1 MSTYDPSGTPLL
13 EEKAKLLPNPENAF
27 RLGPRVFVGTA
38 LALFLLLGAGGWA
51 ASAQLSGAVIAQ
63 GSVTVDQNLK
73 SIQHRD
79 GGIVGEIA
87 IREGDFVRAGDVLL
101 RLEDTQTKA
110 ELSIVRSKLVELA
123 IRRARLLAERDGLAA
138 IEFPTDL
145 DADDSPDVFLG
156 ETRLFDGNHTSRQS
170 KKQQLELSV
179 EQIEEEI
186 KGLEAQRLSK
196 DEEFR
201 LVQTEYEGNRG
212 LAERGLIARTLLV
225 PMARDRARISGERG
239 EIHASIA
246 RARTRMSE
254 IRLQIIAIDE
264 DARTEAQ
271 RELSAVDA
279 EFSELRDRHIAIEDR
294 LARTDIRAPISG
306 TVNELNIHTVG
317 GVITPAEELVTIVPE
332 DAKLKVEVKLAPVT
346 IDQVWVGQPVRLR
359 FTAFNQRTTPE
370 LKGEIVYVS
379 PATSRDDVTGEI
391 YYLGDVDV
399 SAEELEKLGV
409 TTLLPGMPV
418 EVFITT
424 EERTALTYFVKP
436 ITDQFSRAFRE
447 E

>member
-1 MSTYDPSGTPLL
+1 MSTNNLYDG
-13 EEKAKLLPNPENAF
+13 AGKLLPNPDNAF
-27 RLGPRVFVGTA
+27 RLGPRVCVGTA
-38 LALFLLLGAGGWA
+38 LALFLMLGAGGWA
-51 ASAQLSGAVIAQ
+51 ASAQLSGAVIAP

-79 GGIVGEIA
+79 GGIVSEIG
-87 IREGDFVRAGDVLL
+87 IREGDFVREGDVLM
-101 RLEDTQTKA
+101 RLQDTQTKA

-138 IEFPTDL
+138 IEFPSDL
-145 DADDSPDVFLG
+145 NADDSPDVFLG
-156 ETRLFDGNHTSRQS
+156 ETRLFDGNRASRQS

-179 EQIEEEI
+179 AQIEEEI
-186 KGLEAQRLSK
+186 KGLEAQGQSK
-196 DEEFR
+196 DEEFH
-201 LVQTEYEGNRG
+201 LVATEYEANRG
-212 LAERGLIARTLLV
+212 LVGRGVIARTHLV
-225 PMARDRARISGERG
+225 PIARDRARLSGERG
-239 EIHASIA
+239 EIQASIA

-264 DARTEAQ
+264 NARTEAQ
-271 RELSAVDA
+271 RELSTVEA
-279 EFSELRDRHIAIEDR
+279 EYSELRDRHIAIEDR

-306 TVNELNIHTVG
+306 TVNELNIHTIG
-317 GVITPAEELVTIVPE
+317 GVISPAEELVTIVPE
-332 DAKLKVEVKLAPVT
+332 DAKLKVEVKLAPIT
-346 IDQVWVGQPVRLR
+346 IDQIWVGQPVRLR
-359 FTAFNQRTTPE
+359 FSAFNQRTTPE

-379 PATSRDDVTGEI
+379 AATTSDDTTGEI
-391 YYLGDVDV
+391 YYRGDVGV

-409 TTLLPGMPV
+409 PMLLPGMPV

>member
-1 MSTYDPSGTPLL
+1 MSTYDLPGGTS
-13 EEKAKLLPNPENAF
+13 KLLPSPENAF
-27 RLGPRVFVGTA
+27 RLGPRVLVGTA
-38 LALFLLLGAGGWA
+38 LALLLLLGAGGWA

-79 GGIVGEIA
+79 GGIVSEIG
-87 IREGDFVRAGDVLL
+87 IREGDFVRAGEVLL

-123 IRRARLLAERDGLAA
+123 IRRARLLAERDGLAV
-138 IEFPTDL
+138 IEFPSDL
-145 DADDSPDVFLG
+145 NADDSPDVFLG
-156 ETRLFDGNHTSRQS
+156 ETRLFDGNHISRQS

-186 KGLEAQRLSK
+186 KGLEAQRQSK

-212 LAERGLIARTLLV
+212 LADRGLIARTLLV

-271 RELSAVDA
+271 RELSAVEA
-279 EFSELRDRHIAIEDR
+279 EFSELRDRRIAIEDR

-332 DAKLKVEVKLAPVT
+332 DAKLKVEVKLAPIT

-379 PATSRDDVTGEI
+379 AATTRDDTTGEI

-409 TTLLPGMPV
+409 ITLLPGMPV

-424 EERTALTYFVKP
+424 EERTALTYFIKP
-436 ITDQFSRAFRE
+436 IK
-447 E
+447 